1 MMTGVETAMEESHTF
16 YDEIVEEI
24 SAMRTLIPLEAC
36 LYILKGGDV
45 DKRCSRMMQLADSRF
60 LSVPCFFGTLLCWW
74 MYT

>member
-45 DKRCSRMMQLADSRF
+45 DKRCSRMM
-60 LSVPCFFGTLLCWW
+60 
-74 MYT
+74 